1 MKEDYLDY
9 SSHIADLGD
18 MVKNKNNRKNYKIK
32 KRNISFNIPLA
43 DVLSKEDIEKLK
55 SIR

>member
-9 SSHIADLGD
+9 SNHITDAGD
-18 MVKNKNNRKNYKIK
+18 MVKNESNRKNYKVK
-32 KRNISFNIPLA
+32 KRNISFNIPLV
-43 DVLSKEDIEKLK
+43 DMLSKEDVEKLK

>member
-1 MKEDYLDY
+1 MKEEYLDY
-9 SSHIADLGD
+9 SNHIADVGD
-18 MVKNKNNRKNYKIK
+18 MVKNENNRKNYKVK

-43 DVLSKEDIEKLK
+43 DVLSKEDVEKLK